1 MQETDNQQQQSSA
14 AVVKCPNCG
23 ADMAF
28 DPSLGALHCEYCD
41 TALKPEKTAGGFS
54 RDFFTEREEG
64 EVEGGASLYRC
75 PNCGGEAE
83 IDNFDSTVEC
93 PFCGATNIVRTES
106 LKGLKPDTILPFVV
120 SRENALE
127 CGRKWIKKRLY
138 APRKLKK
145 NFTADRFKGVY
156 TPSFVFGTRTHSSY
170 EGKLGEHYT
179 VTVRTS
185 KGTRTEVR
193 TRWFFVSG
201 NFDKAYRD
209 VVVEASSAID
219 QQQINKILPFD
230 LDNKEQYKKEYLA
243 GFAAER
249 YSSSLDDSFETAK
262 AMIDPDIR
270 QCILSQYRY
279 DVIGYLNVNTGYS
292 DIRFNYTLLPMWLC
306 GYKYRDKLY
315 RFIVNGR
322 TGKSTG
328 KSPVSVVKVLITVA
342 VALGLVGFFV
352 WLFMYSGLA

>member
-1 MQETDNQQQQSSA
+1 MQETDNQQQQSSV

-23 ADMAF
+23 ADMTF

-179 VTVRTS
+179 VTVRTA

-219 QQQINKILPFD
+219 QQQMNKIMPYD

-328 KSPVSVVKVLITVA
+328 KSPVSVFKVLITVA

>member
-1 MQETDNQQQQSSA
+1 MAEESKQKSNVSI
-14 AVVKCPNCG
+14 VKCPNCG
-23 ADMAF
+23 ADMTYE
-28 DPSLGALHCEYCD
+28 PSLGALHCEYCD
-41 TALKPEKTAGGFS
+41 TSIKPEKTVGGFS

-106 LKGLKPDTILPFVV
+106 LRGLKPDTILPFAV
-120 SRENALE
+120 SRDEAFA
-127 CGRKWIKKRLY
+127 CGKKWIKKRLY

-145 NFTADRFKGVY
+145 NFTAEHFKGVY
-156 TPSFVFGTRTHSSY
+156 TPSFVFGTSTQSY
-170 EGKLGEHYT
+170 YEAKLGENYT
-179 VTVRTS
+179 VTIRTS
-185 KGTRTEVR
+185 KGVRTEVR

-201 NFDKAYRD
+201 TFSKAYRD
-209 VVVEASSAID
+209 VVVEASSALD
-219 QQQINKILPFD
+219 QQQMNKILPFD

-249 YSSSLDDSFETAK
+249 YSASLDDSFETAK
-262 AMIDPDIR
+262 ELIAPDIR

-279 DVIGYLNVNTGYS
+279 DVVGYLNVNTDYA
-292 DIRFNYTLLPMWLC
+292 DTRFNYTLLPVWLC
-306 GYKYRDKLY
+306 GYKYREKLY

-322 TGKSTG
+322 TGRSTG
-328 KSPVSVVKVLITVA
+328 KSPVSVMKVLFTVL
-342 VALGLVGFFV
+342 VALGLIGFFV

>member
-1 MQETDNQQQQSSA
+1 MQETDNQQQQSSV

-23 ADMAF
+23 ADMAY

-292 DIRFNYTLLPMWLC
+292 DIRFKGDGRLKVCAAGTTARTQFRKQLPCDRSFRKWSFSC
-306 GYKYRDKLY
+306 QTP
-315 RFIVNGR
+315 R
-322 TGKSTG
+322 TVPARNCTRSSCA
-328 KSPVSVVKVLITVA
+328 SP
-342 VALGLVGFFV
+342 
-352 WLFMYSGLA
+352 